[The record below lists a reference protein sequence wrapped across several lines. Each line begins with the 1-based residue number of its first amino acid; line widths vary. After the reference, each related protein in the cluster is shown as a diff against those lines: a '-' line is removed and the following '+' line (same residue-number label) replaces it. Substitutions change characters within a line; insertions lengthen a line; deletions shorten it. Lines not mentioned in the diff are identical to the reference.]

1 MSPKRSPVVQPVVP
15 KRDSRLDQIQ
25 ETKMRIL
32 QTEVT
37 VLKQMLKRLIED
49 ASIQVSIDM
58 RYEIQTLIDRPE
70 VVSPGRTFM
79 QSGFRQDSEI

>member
-1 MSPKRSPVVQPVVP
+1 
-15 KRDSRLDQIQ
+15 
-25 ETKMRIL
+25 MRIL

-37 VLKQMLKRLIED
+37 ALKQMLKRLIED
-49 ASIQVSIDM
+49 ASIQLSIDM